1 MKSVC
6 VQFENGSKF
15 DESTEKSVSTSPWNG
30 RIPMAGIV
38 VGGKDEGRSVYLNM
52 ASFSFGLKRIVVQE
66 PKDLIK
72 FNPAIEFIEYD
83 TVLVIIPVPPF
94 VFAFP
99 IRLGE
104 GVLDQLG
111 LSESGV
117 SPNHDDSWLFAG
129 LLVVVDDEL
138 DMLES
143 SVVSGVFGGE
153 GSVEL
158 LEGLAVFKHLAHCEQ
173 SS

>member
-1 MKSVC
+1 MNSIVIHS
-6 VQFENGSKF
+6 ENGSKF
-15 DESTEKSVSTSPWNG
+15 DESTEKSVSTSPG
-30 RIPMAGIV
+30 DLRIPMAGIFI
-38 VGGKDEGRSVYLNM
+38 GGKDECRCVYLNM

-83 TVLVIIPVPPF
+83 TVLVVIPVPPL

-99 IRLGE
+99 ICLGE

-111 LSESGV
+111 LSQSRV

-153 GSVEL
+153 GSGDL
-158 LEGLAVFKHLAHCEQ
+158 L
-173 SS
+173 S